1 MLSKDDLGRLFD
13 YSVWANHKLVRAAAT
28 LSVNDFKRELDGSH
42 GGVRGTLTHIMG
54 AEWIWLER
62 WKGVSPTRRIDEAEF
77 KDVLALRE
85 HWKVIEAHRA
95 SWFSSLRER
104 DVVEIVR
111 YRTLD
116 GRGFGAPLWQLV
128 QHVANHGSYHRG
140 QVLHMLRQLGAKPVS
155 TDLLFFDRQKGAPP
169 MSKRKRSKHM
179 LT

>member
-1 MLSKDDLGRLFD
+1 MLSKDDLGRLFE

-28 LSVNDFKRELDGSH
+28 LSVNDFKRELGGSH

-85 HWKVIEAHRA
+85 RWKAIEAHRA
-95 SWFSSLRER
+95 HWFLPLRER
-104 DVVEIVR
+104 QTVEIVH
-111 YRTLD
+111 YKTLD

-140 QVLHMLRQLGAKPVS
+140 QVLHMLRERGAKPVS
-155 TDLLFFDRQKGAPP
+155 TDLLFYDREKGAPK
-169 MSKRKRSKHM
+169 MSKRKKA
-179 LT
+179 